1 MRFRIINYGYDFYLK
16 TGKVNWAGQSE
27 TPVQWKK
34 RMSGSGE
41 WGDEVCLNLACNVLG
56 VNIVI
61 AVAFQD
67 SNLIIRSL
75 DKPKH
80 ELYLFYFSESYFSP
94 AHYISIR
101 PRTSTIPLLSLPPA
115 IDLTE
120 ESMQDI
126 PVVLADSQIQI
137 SEATFNS
144 VQVLSGLN
152 PESVIAQ
159 TAPRRSRG

>member
-80 ELYLFYFSESYFSP
+80 ELFPNLS
-94 AHYISIR
+94 ISLTKEKLDNEKAR
-101 PRTSTIPLLSLPPA
+101 MDNLTPSTS
-115 IDLTE
+115 
-120 ESMQDI
+120 MYY
-126 PVVLADSQIQI
+126 
-137 SEATFNS
+137 
-144 VQVLSGLN
+144 
-152 PESVIAQ
+152 
-159 TAPRRSRG
+159 